1 MNMASAVSQRSQVA
15 SKSSKGDYEFTDK
28 NFRFIVK
35 FIADHAGIVMSDA
48 KRDLVYGRLVRRL
61 RARKL
66 TSFSDYCKLIESGDA
81 EELEHCVNALT
92 TNLTSFFREQHHF
105 DFLQKELLPAL
116 IKKKKSKTIKIWSA
130 GCSTGEEPYS
140 IAMAVSEMLPANW
153 DVRILATDLDS
164 NVVATAQQGI
174 YNQDRVDGMSQSRL
188 KRWFRRGKGARDGVV
203 RVVPELQE
211 LISFRQL
218 NLLSKWPMK
227 GSFDIIFCRNVVIY
241 FDKSTQRVLFDRFA
255 QQMQPDAHLFIGHSE
270 TLYKV
275 SDYFALLGNTIYNK
289 IK

>member
-1 MNMASAVSQRSQVA
+1 MNMASAVSQGSQLA
-15 SKSSKGDYEFTDK
+15 GKSSKGDYEFTDK

-61 RARKL
+61 RACKL
-66 TSFSDYCKLIESGDA
+66 TSFSEYCTLIESGDT
-81 EELEHCVNALT
+81 EEVENCVNALT

-116 IKKKKSKTIKIWSA
+116 IKNKKSKEIKIWSA

-140 IAMAVSEMLPANW
+140 IAMAVSEVLPANW
-153 DVRILATDLDS
+153 DIRILASDLDT
-164 NVVATAQQGI
+164 NVVATAQQGV
-174 YNQDRVDGMSQSRL
+174 YSRERVDGMSQSRL
-188 KRWFRRGKGARDGVV
+188 KRWFRQGKGPKEGMV
-203 RVVPELQE
+203 RVVPELRE
-211 LISFRQL
+211 LVRFRQL
-218 NLLSKWPMK
+218 NLLDKWPMK
-227 GSFDIIFCRNVVIY
+227 GSFDIVFCRNVVIY
-241 FDKSTQRVLFDRFA
+241 FDKSTQQVLFDRFA
-255 QQMQPDAHLFIGHSE
+255 QQMEPDAHLFIGHSE

-275 SDYFALLGNTIYNK
+275 TDRFALLGNTIYNR

>member
-1 MNMASAVSQRSQVA
+1 MNMVSERPQGLRSA

-61 RARKL
+61 RACKL
-66 TSFSDYCKLIESGDA
+66 ASFTEYCKLIESGDA

-105 DFLQKELLPAL
+105 DFLEKELLPAL
-116 IKKKKSKTIKIWSA
+116 IKKNKSKVIKIWSA

-140 IAMAVSEMLPANW
+140 IAMAVSEILPANW
-153 DVRILATDLDS
+153 DVRILATDLDT

-174 YNQDRVDGMSQSRL
+174 YNLDRVDGMSQSRL
-188 KRWFRRGKGARDGVV
+188 KRWFRRGKGAKDGVV
-203 RVVPELQE
+203 RVVPELRE

-255 QQMQPDAHLFIGHSE
+255 QQMQSDAHLFIGHSE

-275 SDYFALLGNTIYNK
+275 SDHFALLGNTIYNR